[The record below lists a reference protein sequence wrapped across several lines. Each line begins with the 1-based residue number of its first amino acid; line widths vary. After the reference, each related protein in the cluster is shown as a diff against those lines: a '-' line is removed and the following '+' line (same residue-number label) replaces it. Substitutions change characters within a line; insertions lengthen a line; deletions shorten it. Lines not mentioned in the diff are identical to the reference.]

1 MRYNC
6 LSRKKPNAY
15 KFNESK
21 IKSKYFEQIT
31 SKGLFWLA
39 KNDVIGGRE
48 FPVGG
53 HGFVKAVL
61 YAFLRK
67 VITMKEGVSKIA

>member
-39 KNDVIGGRE
+39 KNDVIILN
-48 FPVGG
+48 
-53 HGFVKAVL
+53 VK
-61 YAFLRK
+61 FQD
-67 VITMKEGVSKIA
+67 EKICFQNNF